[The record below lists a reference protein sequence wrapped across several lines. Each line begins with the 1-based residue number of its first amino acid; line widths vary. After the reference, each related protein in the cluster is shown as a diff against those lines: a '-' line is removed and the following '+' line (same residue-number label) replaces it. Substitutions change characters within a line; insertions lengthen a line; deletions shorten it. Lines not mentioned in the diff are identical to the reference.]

1 MDGTLP
7 DRSYWCARANLVDLP
22 LISLLLIMELIH
34 IRRVVAGLAL
44 FLLLY
49 PLSSHPVRASFIPV
63 QIYFNR
69 WGCLSGWLFLWC
81 SNQTEN
87 EKRSRVLKDVYLV
100 HYYLYLEQSLNLQ
113 SPGLIRNKDWDV
125 WVNKK
130 RKTKK
135 RSGALSIEDGWDST
149 SHALAC

>member
-125 WVNKK
+125 WVNQK
-130 RKTKK
+130 RKQERAHYAVPY
-135 RSGALSIEDGWDST
+135 RSKTDGIQP
-149 SHALAC
+149 LMP